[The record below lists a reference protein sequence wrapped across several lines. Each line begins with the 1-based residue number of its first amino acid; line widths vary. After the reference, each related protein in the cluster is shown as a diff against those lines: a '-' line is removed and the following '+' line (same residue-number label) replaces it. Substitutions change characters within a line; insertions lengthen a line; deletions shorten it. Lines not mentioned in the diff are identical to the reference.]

1 MTINIYVN
9 KKCHKVLAVYAA
21 LVPSCNFLQSCL
33 NRYIHR
39 KGTGNSMASE
49 RNRYLALGMD
59 NFCLLFGMARGV
71 SYRKCDLSWF

>member
-39 KGTGNSMASE
+39 KETGNSMKE
-49 RNRYLALGMD
+49 FHG
-59 NFCLLFGMARGV
+59 
-71 SYRKCDLSWF
+71 K